1 MASQITNIY
10 NALDAVTITVGS
22 VTPTSY
28 DLDELPES
36 IHTAQLPCRLLLPV
50 GNDNAGEGRDGEFI
64 AIGTGITINW
74 TIKDLLLWQVSE
86 QGRGLS
92 EFAPKLVEYCGKYAD
107 AMRSFKC
114 PYANSA
120 LESFSMMPGMYEYPA
135 GSGNWYAGVMCYLQ
149 IKEVISG

>member
-1 MASQITNIY
+1 MASQIINIY
-10 NALDAVTITVGS
+10 NALDAVS
-22 VTPTSY
+22 VTVKGKTPKVY
-28 DLDELPES
+28 DLEELPES

-64 AIGTGITINW
+64 AIGTGITVNW
-74 TIKDLLLWQVSE
+74 TVKDLMLWKPSE

-92 EFAPKLVEYCGKYAD
+92 DFAPVLVEYCGLYAD

-120 LESFSMMPGMYEYPA
+120 LESFSMMPGMYEYPV